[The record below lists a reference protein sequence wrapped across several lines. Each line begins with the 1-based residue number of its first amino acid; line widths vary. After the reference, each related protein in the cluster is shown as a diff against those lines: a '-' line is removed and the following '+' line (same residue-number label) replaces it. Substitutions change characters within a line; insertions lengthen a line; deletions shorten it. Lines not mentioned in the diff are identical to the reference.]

1 MMDRKMVNFI
11 KEQYPPGTRI
21 RLNSMEDPYHP
32 ILPGTEGEVDF
43 VDDEGQIFMKWDN
56 GRTLPLVPGE
66 DSFTVLLPKL
76 TTIKLYMPLTADLYE
91 RNEYGD
97 FDDSSTLL
105 EGSELRGYQDQIT
118 AALVKN
124 RMPEETERGLM
135 HWYDEA
141 DSVDRKV
148 RTAVFTVEER
158 DRQLWGV
165 AECRVAGE
173 LSDTELENLKEYLTG
188 QASDGWGEGFEQRDI
203 LVDGGSELYVH
214 LWNSDEWS
222 IQTEQELFSP
232 KLAEGLPELCFS
244 TLSGTGELICI
255 KRGESGYYPSDWS
268 TDDPAHNGVEAVWC
282 TPYESAGAKVSGEG
296 DKTTGGGLAWGGGC
310 SPSLTPDLVMFTDNA
325 DPVKLLALDMKT
337 GKIVASLPVLDD
349 LPEGYQVAVENSAIV
364 YDDSEGTVS
373 TIVCNWFG
381 AGSAGLADPDSDSSI
396 QSYANIYDM
405 NWLTKGNCM
414 IAPGV
419 ERVDTVKTDS
429 GYEMKSIWSRN
440 DLSDTSILKLS
451 TATGYIYGYVQDLES
466 GMWQYIILDFAT
478 GKTVFT
484 MDVSN
489 KFGYNNMAIGMYAG
503 NSGNA
508 LYCPTGYLELLCLQ
522 DRFVYL
528 PEMPYRKVDLDKA
541 ARNVLTQEQF
551 EQDGGEGTV
560 ASWRNTVTVENV
572 HPNTTVSFRMNNLS
586 GDTAGLKLYAYGAD
600 RKLAEVG
607 KELWSITDETGAAV
621 DTLSDGTLYELRVS
635 VADGSAFDL
644 SEAEREIKISVVLAK

>member
-203 LVDGGSELYVH
+203 LVDGGSELYVM
-214 LWNSDEWS
+214 STFGTRTS
-222 IQTEQELFSP
+222 GASKRSRSFSP
-232 KLAEGLPELCFS
+232 PS
-244 TLSGTGELICI
+244 WR
-255 KRGESGYYPSDWS
+255 RGCRSCASPPS
-268 TDDPAHNGVEAVWC
+268 PV
-282 TPYESAGAKVSGEG
+282 PVS
-296 DKTTGGGLAWGGGC
+296 
-310 SPSLTPDLVMFTDNA
+310 SS
-325 DPVKLLALDMKT
+325 
-337 GKIVASLPVLDD
+337 
-349 LPEGYQVAVENSAIV
+349 
-364 YDDSEGTVS
+364 VS
-373 TIVCNWFG
+373 
-381 AGSAGLADPDSDSSI
+381 S
-396 QSYANIYDM
+396 
-405 NWLTKGNCM
+405 
-414 IAPGV
+414 
-419 ERVDTVKTDS
+419 
-429 GYEMKSIWSRN
+429 
-440 DLSDTSILKLS
+440 
-451 TATGYIYGYVQDLES
+451 
-466 GMWQYIILDFAT
+466 
-478 GKTVFT
+478 
-484 MDVSN
+484 
-489 KFGYNNMAIGMYAG
+489 
-503 NSGNA
+503 
-508 LYCPTGYLELLCLQ
+508 
-522 DRFVYL
+522 
-528 PEMPYRKVDLDKA
+528 A
-541 ARNVLTQEQF
+541 ARAATIPVIGAQTIQRI
-551 EQDGGEGTV
+551 TK
-560 ASWRNTVTVENV
+560 SWQTI
-572 HPNTTVSFRMNNLS
+572 TTN
-586 GDTAGLKLYAYGAD
+586 GLG
-600 RKLAEVG
+600 
-607 KELWSITDETGAAV
+607 
-621 DTLSDGTLYELRVS
+621 
-635 VADGSAFDL
+635 
-644 SEAEREIKISVVLAK
+644 